1 LGKKEGRGGGGGGEA
16 MYREGGKYRYIG
28 VEVRRIE
35 DSGKIGCASVRGGE
49 KRSRLAKVQYDKLII
64 K

>member
-1 LGKKEGRGGGGGGEA
+1 MDR
-16 MYREGGKYRYIG
+16 
-28 VEVRRIE
+28 E

-49 KRSRLAKVQYDKLII
+49 KRSRLTKVQYDKLMI